1 MRSSIELGN
10 LSRQT
15 LSKIGKGMT
24 AAFGALSLLVTP
36 AFAADG
42 DTSSSILS
50 IAAASDDFRLGDQSS
65 DKSLEG
71 ISESDV
77 KFRKL
82 HAAWGGNQSTPAAS
96 LSIPSIDPVT
106 KVDISS
112 YYGYRTDPFR
122 GRRKNHKG
130 LDIRGPVGTPIYAT
144 ADGFV
149 KTSKWFSGYGN
160 FIELDHGNAISTRY
174 GHMSKLIVDA
184 NQRVKKGDIIG
195 LMGSTGRST
204 GSHLHYEVRVAGEP
218 INPQSFMAS
227 NTQDNFHLANN
238 QQSNEAQGGPS
249 E

>member
-1 MRSSIELGN
+1 MRCSVELGN

-15 LSKIGKGMT
+15 LSNIGKAMT
-24 AAFGALSLLVTP
+24 AAFATLSLLANP
-36 AFAADG
+36 AMAADG

-50 IAAASDDFRLGDQSS
+50 LSAASDDFRLGDQSS

-71 ISESDV
+71 LSESDS
-77 KFRKL
+77 KFRSL
-82 HAAWGGNQSTPAAS
+82 HSAWIGNQSTPAAS

-174 GHMSKLIVDA
+174 GHMSKLIVSA
-184 NQRVKKGDIIG
+184 NQHVKKGDIIG

-204 GSHLHYEVRVAGEP
+204 GSHLHYEVRVSGEP

-238 QQSNEAQGGPS
+238 QKSNEAQGGPN